1 MGWLN
6 CRYNGPANPEGPV
19 YSVPVKDNPPP
30 ERQVNWPLT
39 SSKVINGNN
48 SFSYCIQ
55 EIQSMFFPTV
65 GKLFFE
71 SWFLKTHTRYITII
85 CK

>member
-48 SFSYCIQ
+48 SFSYYIQ
-55 EIQSMFFPTV
+55 EDSKHVVSYCWQVIFWIMIFKDTYQV
-65 GKLFFE
+65 
-71 SWFLKTHTRYITII
+71 Y
-85 CK
+85 